1 MNILH
6 TLSSS
11 YIQLQ
16 YSEHVA
22 QLNLTDKLILAYDGI
37 LNDITISKLESEIE
51 KKLNDLKLPK
61 QIIKKIFFLSVEL
74 IQNQY
79 LYGVEDEKKIKQN
92 YFIISK
98 QGNTIKIIG
107 ANLVKNNQINQ
118 LIEKINIVNSLKS
131 KRDLKSYYLES
142 LAKNNFGDKGG
153 AGLGIITLA
162 MKSQNQINGQFKQ
175 INQNYSIFL
184 LELNVKLK
192 IDSEILK
199 QFLSNKNKNN

>member
-98 QGNTIKIIG
+98 QGNTLKIIG

-131 KRDLKSYYLES
+131 KRDLKST
-142 LAKNNFGDKGG
+142 
-153 AGLGIITLA
+153 I
-162 MKSQNQINGQFKQ
+162 
-175 INQNYSIFL
+175 
-184 LELNVKLK
+184 
-192 IDSEILK
+192 
-199 QFLSNKNKNN
+199 